1 MSTLIALGIYTLA
14 GSLAAFLVAWG
25 RGLFAGLGARFVLM
39 TLCDSF
45 FTVGILTFCWGVLI
59 WTANG
64 GIWDGLTF
72 TFKTAFGR
80 IRRDFESERKT
91 FADYQKEREAKA
103 RSPRNPL
110 LGGLILIG
118 IAFVIYLFYRGA

>member
-14 GSLAAFLVAWG
+14 GSLAAFLVACG
-25 RGLFAGLGARFVLM
+25 QGLFAGLGIRFVLM

-45 FTVGILTFCWGVLI
+45 FTVGILIFCWGVLI

-64 GIWDGLTF
+64 GVWDGLTY

-80 IRRDFESERKT
+80 IKRDFESERKT
-91 FADYQKEREAKA
+91 FGDYQKEREAKA
-103 RSPRNPL
+103 RSPRNTL
-110 LGGLILIG
+110 LGGLILMG
-118 IAFVIYLFYRGA
+118 ISFVIYLLYRAA